1 MLRNIKHVI
10 QFYINFLK
18 KDKDKIL
25 PNSLYQNENILS
37 RHLHPLLKRPYI
49 FIISSHVKGLSL
61 HEGMNDSET
70 KIVYDDI
77 QIQNNTKDCIVLIV
91 RFNYS

>member
-1 MLRNIKHVI
+1 M
-10 QFYINFLK
+10 
-18 KDKDKIL
+18 KIFF
-25 PNSLYQNENILS
+25 S
-37 RHLHPLLKRPYI
+37 LLKRPYI
-49 FIISSHVKGLSL
+49 FTVPSHVKGLSL

-70 KIVYDDI
+70 KNVYDDI

>member
-1 MLRNIKHVI
+1 M
-10 QFYINFLK
+10 K
-18 KDKDKIL
+18 K
-25 PNSLYQNENILS
+25 ILS

-70 KIVYDDI
+70 NIFYDDI

-91 RFNYS
+91 RFNYSSLYGPVRHNAHLYIEILYPLS